1 MSTYSR
7 ETVEWVDTIVNCK
20 TPWHDIDEA
29 VPEAQAV
36 KEDDM
41 MCYTT
46 GWVIA
51 ENQHTLTIVHS
62 YTADEVSAPI
72 TIPKC
77 AVRKRT
83 RLMEGTV

>member
-7 ETVEWVDTIVNCK
+7 ETVEWVDTISNCK
-20 TPWHDIDEA
+20 TAWHDSEEA
-29 VPEAQAV
+29 VPEAQAI
-36 KEDDM
+36 KESDM

-51 ENQHTLTIVHS
+51 ENNDTLTIVHS
-62 YTADEVSAPI
+62 YTDVEVSAPI

-83 RLMEGTV
+83 LLKEHGA